1 MNFSR
6 LQISVFLGIATVAWA
21 AVLLI
26 QGRQLSLSDLAP
38 FSTVVGVL
46 AVGALLMEKV
56 LWRQPWLHGWFVQ
69 RPDLR
74 GTWKVELQSDWIN
87 PETGTGI
94 GPITCYMGVEQTLS
108 TLQMHLMTPDSE
120 SWMVASSVRAS
131 PSETG
136 FQIVGVY
143 TNKPHV
149 HLRSATS
156 AMHLG
161 ALIIDTHGS
170 SALRPETLTG
180 EYWTDRKTI
189 GRMKFSNRSE
199 TVYTHFTQAKQHL
212 R

>member
-6 LQISVFLGIATVAWA
+6 LQISAFLGIATAAWA

-26 QGRQLSLSDLAP
+26 QGRQLALSDLAP

-46 AVGALLMEKV
+46 GVGALLMEKV

-87 PETGTGI
+87 PETGNVI
-94 GPITCYMGVEQTLS
+94 EPITCYMGVEQTLS
-108 TLQMHLMTPDSE
+108 TLQMHLMTPESE
-120 SWMVASSVRAS
+120 SWLVASSVRAS

-170 SALRPETLTG
+170 SALRPETLSG
-180 EYWTDRKTI
+180 EYWTDRKTM

-199 TVYTHFTQAKQHL
+199 TVYTHFTQAQQHL